1 MNIYDMTLSDL
12 ENYFET
18 MGEKK
23 YKAKQIYDW
32 LYKKRVTNFDE
43 MSNVKK
49 NSYSKITIRL

>member
-32 LYKKRVTNFDE
+32 LYKKRVTN
-43 MSNVKK
+43 
-49 NSYSKITIRL
+49 